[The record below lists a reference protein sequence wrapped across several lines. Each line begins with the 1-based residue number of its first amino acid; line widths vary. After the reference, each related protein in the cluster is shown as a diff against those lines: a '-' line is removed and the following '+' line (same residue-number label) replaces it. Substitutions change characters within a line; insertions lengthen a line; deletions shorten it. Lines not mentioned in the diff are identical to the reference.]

1 MLKAAGEW
9 LGQNQM
15 EAEVISVT
23 GQRSSVIPV
32 DEYGSAMTEAIS
44 WQDRRAA
51 EHHI

>member
-1 MLKAAGEW
+1 M
-9 LGQNQM
+9 
-15 EAEVISVT
+15 ISVT

-51 EHHI
+51 EICLEYKNEWKKSIRLRE